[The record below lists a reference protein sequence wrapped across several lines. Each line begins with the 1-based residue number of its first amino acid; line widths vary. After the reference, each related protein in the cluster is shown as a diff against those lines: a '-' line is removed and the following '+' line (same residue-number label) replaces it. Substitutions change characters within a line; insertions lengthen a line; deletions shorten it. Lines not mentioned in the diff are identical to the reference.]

1 MSASHAAIEMHKKSI
16 QYAME
21 GNKEGWLGMYA
32 ADALVCDPVGPSP
45 FDPEGKGHRGRAAI
59 EKFWDT
65 IIGPAKLTIV
75 PTKRIASGPN
85 VCAVAMTATNQITPD
100 KHTIVDMIVVYE
112 LNAEGKIS
120 SLRAHWDWSEME
132 RQLKELGFM

>member
-1 MSASHAAIEMHKKSI
+1 MTAPHAAIEMHKKSI

-32 ADALVCDPVGPSP
+32 EDALVRDPVGPSP
-45 FDPEGKGHRGRAAI
+45 FDPEGKGHRGKVAI

-75 PTKRIASGPN
+75 PTKRIPSGPN
-85 VCAVAMTATNQITPD
+85 VCAVAMTATNQITPN
-100 KHTIVDMIVVYE
+100 KQTIVDMIVVYE
-112 LNAEGKIS
+112 LNAEGKLQTLS
-120 SLRAHWDWSEME
+120 AHWDWNEME